1 MCEPREFFQDG
12 YMSNTRTFEAK
23 KGEFIAIHVR
33 RKPNGKLRV
42 TIDYGPDKGLLAC
55 EDFLDIFDIVN
66 HLSAS
71 GATKA
76 DDSTN
81 LILLNKSNVV
91 NRVCFWCQRNHAQLH
106 V

>member
-55 EDFLDIFDIVN
+55 EDFLDIFDIPHEPNSYIVMR
-66 HLSAS
+66 S
-71 GATKA
+71 
-76 DDSTN
+76 
-81 LILLNKSNVV
+81 ILVTREIRS
-91 NRVCFWCQRNHAQLH
+91 
-106 V
+106 